1 MFFGKEY
8 FDWSEIDQ
16 SRPAGAE
23 TSHVPFF
30 TPHHAWFTCAA
41 LILDKV
47 RVGPPPVKNFAFVDF
62 YILSMA
68 SARSSAG
75 INGESTER
83 ICIDNIIIVLVPLL
97 KSERSVA

>member
-1 MFFGKEY
+1 MSKA
-8 FDWSEIDQ
+8 D
-16 SRPAGAE
+16 
-23 TSHVPFF
+23 
-30 TPHHAWFTCAA
+30 
-41 LILDKV
+41 V
-47 RVGPPPVKNFAFVDF
+47 RENSINPNSSVNVRAGPPPVKNFAFVDF

-75 INGESTER
+75 INCESTER